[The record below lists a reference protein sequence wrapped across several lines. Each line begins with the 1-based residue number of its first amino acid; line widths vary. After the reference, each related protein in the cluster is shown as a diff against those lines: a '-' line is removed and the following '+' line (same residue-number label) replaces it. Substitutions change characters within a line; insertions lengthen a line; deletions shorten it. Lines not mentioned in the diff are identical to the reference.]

1 VQEYGNGK
9 NAVNKGFTLLET
21 LVVLAIVAVLTGIC
35 GTALLAALPGAE
47 VNRAA
52 RTIVSMCR
60 HARFEAIKRNEQI
73 RFHCDM
79 QQNTCEIRVRG
90 DNTLLRRF
98 DLADLRSQV
107 TQAKSFTTHFNGIGR
122 ASVAGTVTIQNNS
135 GLSRT
140 VTVRTSGSVVT
151 RDGD

>member
-1 VQEYGNGK
+1 M
-9 NAVNKGFTLLET
+9 NKGFTVLET
-21 LVVLAIVAVLTGIC
+21 LVVLAIVAILTGIC

-60 HARFEAIKRNEQI
+60 HARFEAIKRNAQI
-73 RFHCDM
+73 RFGCDTK
-79 QQNTCEIRVRG
+79 QNACEIRVRG

-98 DLADLRSQV
+98 DLSDLRSQV
-107 TQAKSFTTHFNGIGR
+107 THTKSFTTHFNGLGR
-122 ASVAGTVTIQNNS
+122 ASVAGSVVIKNNT

-140 VTVRTSGSVVT
+140 VKVRPSGSVVT
-151 RDGD
+151 E